1 MSTAGHYARFPLQEL
16 ELTMRARTIAVP
28 LLALLTLLAAA
39 CGSSASSS
47 GGTSSGDAANGT
59 AHGKPIVVGL
69 MTDIN
74 GNPSQ
79 PWVLAGARIGA
90 AAVNADGG
98 INGRPVQIDFCDDH
112 STGPGAAVCAQKL
125 LVEDKAVM
133 MVGDDGT
140 QEPGLIPTLTTAN
153 TISWGSGG
161 ASLQSLT
168 SPRVYVVDP
177 DEAEYWVL
185 PQLLPKTTRHLVF
198 LQTDTAIAGAAVK
211 AAKAYVPK
219 GIAVSTIT
227 VPQTATTFESYCTQ
241 IKDSGADTVS
251 PLINVDA
258 MSALVQQCQ
267 QVGVNVLWAL
277 GSQLLTPQLIQTVT
291 QYHLRN
297 VLALG
302 LGGGGT
308 LTQFEKDVAKYGPE
322 VGGDTN
328 IYAEPGINAWLAV
341 VLLPR
346 VIAGAHSLNPATIS
360 AWLNRQTA
368 FSTDGATAP
377 IDFAATRVPAVPRL
391 KNFSATRAT
400 IADGT
405 IKVTNPAP
413 VVAKLP

>member
-1 MSTAGHYARFPLQEL
+1 
-16 ELTMRARTIAVP
+16 MRARTIALP
-28 LLALLTLLAAA
+28 LLVLLTLLAAA
-39 CGSSASSS
+39 CGSTSSGSTSS
-47 GGTSSGDAANGT
+47 GGSSSNTAAADGT
-59 AHGKPIVVGL
+59 AHGTPLVVGL

-90 AAVNADGG
+90 AAVNAAGG
-98 INGRPVQIDFCDDH
+98 INGRPVRIDFCDDH
-112 STGPGAAVCAQKL
+112 STGPGAAICAQKL
-125 LVEDKAVM
+125 LVQDKALM

-140 QEPGLIPTLTTAN
+140 QEPGLIPTLATAN

-185 PQLLPKTTRHLVF
+185 PQLLPKTTRHLLF

-211 AAKAYVPK
+211 AAEAYVPK

-258 MSALVQQCQ
+258 MAALVQQCQ

-277 GSQLLTPQLIQTVT
+277 GSQLLTPQLIQTIT

-297 VLALG
+297 ILALG

-308 LTQFEKDVAKYGPE
+308 LTQFEKDAAKYGPE

-328 IYAEPGINAWLAV
+328 LYAEPGINAWLAV

-346 VIAGAHSLNPATIS
+346 VIAGAHSLKPATIA

-368 FSTDGATAP
+368 FSTGGATAP
-377 IDFAATRVPAVPRL
+377 IDFAATRISSVPRL

-400 IADGT
+400 ITDGT
-405 IKVTNPAP
+405 IKVTNPTP